1 MLDPKLIKEKPE
13 MIRNM
18 LKSRAVEF
26 DLDELIK
33 TDEKRREF
41 IIKTDELR
49 KKKNQVGIRISE
61 KKKAKED
68 ASSILAE
75 MKNISS
81 ELTKLESEQE
91 EIENKYLK
99 LASTI
104 PNLVHE
110 SVPIGIDDSANIEI
124 KKWGNIPKFDF
135 KVKDHIDISEN
146 LNLVDLERA
155 AKVAGARFYY
165 LKNDLVRLNQALI
178 NFGLDFLAEKG
189 YSLIQPPYMINR
201 ESMEGAVIAED
212 FEEVIYK
219 IQDEDLYMIGTS
231 EHAMAAM
238 HSKEII
244 EGKNI
249 PMKYAGISPCF
260 RKEAGA
266 HGRDQ
271 KGIFRVHQFDKIEQF
286 VFSKPED
293 SWKEHEKLLAV
304 AEEFYQKL
312 EIPYR
317 VMLLSTGDIGK
328 ISAKTYDIEA
338 WMAGQNAYREIVS
351 CSNCLEYQ
359 ARRLKIRFRDKT
371 NEDTQYI
378 HTLNSTLI
386 ATTRVLVSIMENF
399 QTKEGHIR
407 IPQGFTAIYGKSER
421 DILTYPY
428 ILDLKFVKNWH
439 AEKVE

>member
-75 MKNISS
+75 MKNISN
-81 ELTKLESEQE
+81 ELTKFESEQE

-110 SVPIGIDDSANIEI
+110 SVPIGIDDSANVEI
-124 KKWGNIPKFDF
+124 KKWGKIPNFDF

-146 LNLVDLERA
+146 LNLVDLERG

-178 NFGLDFLAEKG
+178 NFGLDFLVKKG

-238 HSKEII
+238 HSK
-244 EGKNI
+244 
-249 PMKYAGISPCF
+249 
-260 RKEAGA
+260 
-266 HGRDQ
+266 
-271 KGIFRVHQFDKIEQF
+271 
-286 VFSKPED
+286 
-293 SWKEHEKLLAV
+293 
-304 AEEFYQKL
+304 
-312 EIPYR
+312 
-317 VMLLSTGDIGK
+317 
-328 ISAKTYDIEA
+328 
-338 WMAGQNAYREIVS
+338 
-351 CSNCLEYQ
+351 
-359 ARRLKIRFRDKT
+359 
-371 NEDTQYI
+371 
-378 HTLNSTLI
+378 
-386 ATTRVLVSIMENF
+386 
-399 QTKEGHIR
+399 
-407 IPQGFTAIYGKSER
+407 
-421 DILTYPY
+421 
-428 ILDLKFVKNWH
+428 
-439 AEKVE
+439 

>member
-1 MLDPKLIKEKPE
+1 MLDPKLIKENPE
-13 MIRNM
+13 IIRSM
-18 LKSRAVEF
+18 LKFRAVEF
-26 DLDELIK
+26 DLDALIEL
-33 TDEKRREF
+33 DQKRREF
-41 IIKTDELR
+41 IIITDELR
-49 KKKNQVGIRISE
+49 KKKNQVSVIISE
-61 KKKAKED
+61 KKKVGED
-68 ASSILAE
+68 VSSILAE
-75 MKNISS
+75 MKNISND
-81 ELTKLESEQE
+81 LIKLELEQE
-91 EIENKYLK
+91 DIENKYLK

-110 SVPIGIDDSANIEI
+110 SVPIGVDDSANKEI

-135 KVKDHIDISEN
+135 KIKDHIDISED

-178 NFGLDFLAEKG
+178 NFGLDFLTEKG
-189 YSLIQPPYMINR
+189 YSLVQPPYMINR

-212 FEEVIYK
+212 FEDVIYK
-219 IQDEDLYMIGTS
+219 IEEEDLYMIGTS

-244 EGKNI
+244 EGKDI

-293 SWKEHEKLLAV
+293 SWKEHEKMLAIT
-304 AEEFYQKL
+304 EEFYQKL

-371 NEDTQYI
+371 NEDTQYV
-378 HTLNSTLI
+378 HTLNSTLV
-386 ATTRVLVSIMENF
+386 ATTRVLVAIMENF
-399 QTKEGHIR
+399 QTKDGHIR
-407 IPQGFTAIYGKSER
+407 IPQVLQKYMENQKEI
-421 DILTYPY
+421 
-428 ILDLKFVKNWH
+428 
-439 AEKVE
+439 

>member
-1 MLDPKLIKEKPE
+1 MLDPKLIKENPE
-13 MIRNM
+13 IIRSM

-26 DLDELIK
+26 DLDGLIELDK
-33 TDEKRREF
+33 KRREF

-49 KKKNQVGIRISE
+49 KKKNQVAIIISE
-61 KKKAKED
+61 KKKGGD
-68 ASSILAE
+68 DISSILAE
-75 MKNISS
+75 MKNISNEITES
-81 ELTKLESEQE
+81 ESEQE
-91 EIENKYLK
+91 NIESKYLK

-110 SVPIGIDDSANIEI
+110 SVPIGADDSANIEI
-124 KKWGNIPKFDF
+124 KKWGNIPEFDF
-135 KVKDHIDISEN
+135 KIKDHIDISED

-178 NFGLDFLAEKG
+178 HFGLDFLAEKG

-219 IQDEDLYMIGTS
+219 IQEEDLYMIGTS

-244 EGKNI
+244 EGKEI

-293 SWKEHEKLLAV
+293 SWKEHEKMLAV

-386 ATTRVLVSIMENF
+386 ATTRVLVAIMENF
-399 QTKEGHIR
+399 QTKDGHIR
-407 IPQGFTAIYGKSER
+407 IPQVLQGYMGNQKEI
-421 DILTYPY
+421 
-428 ILDLKFVKNWH
+428 
-439 AEKVE
+439 

>member
-13 MIRNM
+13 IIRNM

-26 DLDELIK
+26 DLEELIES
-33 TDEKRREF
+33 DQKRREF

-49 KKKNQVGIRISE
+49 KKKNQVAITISE
-61 KKKAKED
+61 KKKAGED

-75 MKNISS
+75 MKNISN

-91 EIENKYLK
+91 EIEKKYLK

-104 PNLVHE
+104 PNLVDK
-110 SVPIGIDDSANIEI
+110 SVPLGIDDSSNKEI

-135 KVKDHIDISEN
+135 KIKDHIDISED
-146 LNLVDLERA
+146 LSLVDLERA

-178 NFGLDFLAEKG
+178 HFGLDFLTEKG
-189 YSLIQPPYMINR
+189 YSLVQPPYMINR

-219 IQDEDLYMIGTS
+219 VQDEDLYMIGTS

-244 EGKNI
+244 EGKNM
-249 PMKYAGISPCF
+249 PMKYAGVSPCF

-286 VFSKPED
+286 IFSKPED
-293 SWKEHEKLLAV
+293 SWKEHEKMLAI

-317 VMLLSTGDIGK
+317 VMLLSSGDIGK

-371 NEDTQYI
+371 NEDTQYV

-386 ATTRVLVSIMENF
+386 ATTRVLVAIMENF
-399 QTKEGHIR
+399 QTKDGHIR
-407 IPQGFTAIYGKSER
+407 IPQVLQSYMGNQKEI
-421 DILTYPY
+421 
-428 ILDLKFVKNWH
+428 
-439 AEKVE
+439 

>member
-13 MIRNM
+13 VIKNM
-18 LKSRAVEF
+18 LKARSVEF
-26 DLDELIK
+26 DLEGLINS
-33 TDEKRREF
+33 DQKRREF
-41 IIKTDELR
+41 ITKTDELR
-49 KKKNQVGIRISE
+49 KKKNQVALNISE
-61 KKKAKED
+61 KKKKGED
-68 ASSILAE
+68 ISSILAE
-75 MKNISS
+75 MKSVS
-81 ELTKLESEQE
+81 EQLSKLEVDQNS
-91 EIENKYLK
+91 IEKKYLK
-99 LASTI
+99 LATSI
-104 PNLVHE
+104 PNLIHE
-110 SVPIGIDDSANIEI
+110 SVPIGEDEESNKEI
-124 KKWGNIPKFDF
+124 KKWGNIPEFDF
-135 KVKDHIDISEN
+135 KIKDHIDISED
-146 LNLVDLERA
+146 LDLVDLERA

-178 NFGLDFLAEKG
+178 NFGLDFLREKG
-189 YSLIQPPYMINR
+189 YSAVQPPYMINR

-219 IQDEDLYMIGTS
+219 IDNQDLYMIGTS

-244 EGKNI
+244 EGKDI
-249 PMKYAGISPCF
+249 PKKYAGISPCF

-293 SWKEHEKLLAV
+293 SWKEHEKLLSI

-317 VMLLSTGDIGK
+317 VMLLSTGDTGN

-371 NEDTQYI
+371 NEDTQYV

-386 ATTRVLVSIMENF
+386 ATTRVLVAIMENF
-399 QTKEGHIR
+399 QTKDGHIR
-407 IPQGFTAIYGKSER
+407 IPEVLQGYMGNQKEI
-421 DILTYPY
+421 
-428 ILDLKFVKNWH
+428 
-439 AEKVE
+439 

>member
-13 MIRNM
+13 VIKNM
-18 LKSRAVEF
+18 LKARSVEF
-26 DLDELIK
+26 DLEGLI
-33 TDEKRREF
+33 DSDQKRREF
-41 IIKTDELR
+41 ITKTDELR
-49 KKKNQVGIRISE
+49 KKKNQVALNISE
-61 KKKAKED
+61 KKKKGED
-68 ASSILAE
+68 ISSILAE
-75 MKNISS
+75 MKSVS
-81 ELTKLESEQE
+81 EELSKLEIDQNN
-91 EIENKYLK
+91 IEKKYLK
-99 LASTI
+99 LATSI
-104 PNLVHE
+104 PNLIHE
-110 SVPIGIDDSANIEI
+110 SVPIGKDEESNKEI
-124 KKWGNIPKFDF
+124 KKWGNIPEFDF
-135 KVKDHIDISEN
+135 KIKDHIDISED
-146 LNLVDLERA
+146 LDLVDLERA

-178 NFGLDFLAEKG
+178 NFGLDFLREKG
-189 YSLIQPPYMINR
+189 YSAVQPPYMINR

-219 IQDEDLYMIGTS
+219 IDNQDLYMIGTS

-244 EGKNI
+244 EGKDI
-249 PMKYAGISPCF
+249 PKKYAGISPCF

-293 SWKEHEKLLAV
+293 SWKEHEKLLSI

-317 VMLLSTGDIGK
+317 VMLLSTGDTGN

-371 NEDTQYI
+371 NEDTQYV

-386 ATTRVLVSIMENF
+386 ATTRVLVAIMENF
-399 QTKEGHIR
+399 QTKDGHIR
-407 IPQGFTAIYGKSER
+407 IPEVLQGYMGNQKEI
-421 DILTYPY
+421 
-428 ILDLKFVKNWH
+428 
-439 AEKVE
+439 

>member
-13 MIRNM
+13 VIKNM
-18 LKSRAVEF
+18 LKARSVEF
-26 DLDELIK
+26 DLEGLINS
-33 TDEKRREF
+33 DQKRREF
-41 IIKTDELR
+41 ITKTDELR
-49 KKKNQVGIRISE
+49 KKKNQVALNISE
-61 KKKAKED
+61 KKKKGED
-68 ASSILAE
+68 ISSILAE
-75 MKNISS
+75 MKSVS
-81 ELTKLESEQE
+81 EELSKLEVEQNN
-91 EIENKYLK
+91 IGKKYLK
-99 LASTI
+99 LATSI
-104 PNLVHE
+104 PNLIHE
-110 SVPIGIDDSANIEI
+110 SVPIGEDEESNKEI
-124 KKWGNIPKFDF
+124 KKWGNIPEFDF
-135 KVKDHIDISEN
+135 KIKDHIDISED
-146 LNLVDLERA
+146 LDLVDLERA

-178 NFGLDFLAEKG
+178 NFGLDFLREKG
-189 YSLIQPPYMINR
+189 YSAVQPPYMINR

-219 IQDEDLYMIGTS
+219 IDNQDLYMIGTS

-244 EGKNI
+244 EGKDI
-249 PMKYAGISPCF
+249 PKKYAGISPCF

-293 SWKEHEKLLAV
+293 SWKEHEKLLSI

-317 VMLLSTGDIGK
+317 VMLLSTGDTGN

-371 NEDTQYI
+371 NEDTQYV

-386 ATTRVLVSIMENF
+386 ATTRVLVAIMENF
-399 QTKEGHIR
+399 QTKDGHIR
-407 IPQGFTAIYGKSER
+407 IPEVLQGYMGNQKEI
-421 DILTYPY
+421 
-428 ILDLKFVKNWH
+428 
-439 AEKVE
+439 

>member
-13 MIRNM
+13 VIKDM
-18 LKSRAVEF
+18 LKARSVEF
-26 DLDELIK
+26 DLEGLI
-33 TDEKRREF
+33 DSDQKRREF
-41 IIKTDELR
+41 ITKTDELR
-49 KKKNQVGIRISE
+49 KKKNQVALNISE
-61 KKKAKED
+61 KKKKGED
-68 ASSILAE
+68 ISSILAE
-75 MKNISS
+75 MKSVS
-81 ELTKLESEQE
+81 EQLSKLEVEQNN
-91 EIENKYLK
+91 IEKKYLK
-99 LASTI
+99 LATSI
-104 PNLVHE
+104 PNLIHE
-110 SVPIGIDDSANIEI
+110 SVPIGEDEESNKEI
-124 KKWGNIPKFDF
+124 KKWGNIPEFDF
-135 KVKDHIDISEN
+135 KIKDHIDISED
-146 LNLVDLERA
+146 LDLVDLERA

-178 NFGLDFLAEKG
+178 NFGLDFLREKG
-189 YSLIQPPYMINR
+189 YSAVQPPYMINR

-219 IQDEDLYMIGTS
+219 IDNQDLYMIGTS

-244 EGKNI
+244 EGKDI
-249 PMKYAGISPCF
+249 PKKYAGISPCF

-293 SWKEHEKLLAV
+293 SWKEHEKLLSI

-317 VMLLSTGDIGK
+317 VMLLSTGDTGN

-371 NEDTQYI
+371 NEDTQYV

-386 ATTRVLVSIMENF
+386 ATTRVLVAIMENF
-399 QTKEGHIR
+399 QTKDGHIR
-407 IPQGFTAIYGKSER
+407 IPEVLQGYMGNQKEI
-421 DILTYPY
+421 
-428 ILDLKFVKNWH
+428 
-439 AEKVE
+439 

>member
-13 MIRNM
+13 IIRNM

-26 DLDELIK
+26 DLEGLIES
-33 TDEKRREF
+33 DQKRREF

-49 KKKNQVGIRISE
+49 KKKNQVAITISE
-61 KKKAKED
+61 KKKAGDD
-68 ASSILAE
+68 ASTILIE
-75 MKNISS
+75 MKNISN
-81 ELTKLESEQE
+81 ELTKLESEQV
-91 EIENKYLK
+91 EIEKKYLK

-104 PNLVHE
+104 PNLIHD
-110 SVPIGIDDSANIEI
+110 SVPIGIDDSSNKEI

-135 KVKDHIDISEN
+135 KIKDHIDISED
-146 LNLVDLERA
+146 LDLVDLERA

-178 NFGLDFLAEKG
+178 HFGLDFLTEKG
-189 YSLIQPPYMINR
+189 YSLVQPPYMINR

-219 IQDEDLYMIGTS
+219 VQEEDLYMIGTS

-249 PMKYAGISPCF
+249 PMKYAGVSPCF

-286 VFSKPED
+286 VFSRPED
-293 SWKEHEKLLAV
+293 SWKEHEKMLSV

-371 NEDTQYI
+371 NEDTQYV

-386 ATTRVLVSIMENF
+386 ATTRVLVAIMENF
-399 QTKEGHIR
+399 QTKDGHVR
-407 IPQGFTAIYGKSER
+407 IPQVLQSYMGNQKEI
-421 DILTYPY
+421 
-428 ILDLKFVKNWH
+428 
-439 AEKVE
+439 

>member
-13 MIRNM
+13 IIRDM

-26 DLDELIK
+26 DLDALIES
-33 TDEKRREF
+33 DQKRREF

-49 KKKNQVGIRISE
+49 KKKNQIAGRISE
-61 KKKAKED
+61 KKKGGED
-68 ASSILAE
+68 ISSILAE
-75 MKNISS
+75 MKNISN

-91 EIENKYLK
+91 NIENKYLK

-104 PNLVHE
+104 PNLIHE
-110 SVPIGIDDSANIEI
+110 SVPIGADDSANKEI
-124 KKWGNIPKFDF
+124 KKWGDIPKFDF
-135 KVKDHIDISEN
+135 KIKDHIDISED
-146 LNLVDLERA
+146 LDLVDLERA

-178 NFGLDFLAEKG
+178 HFGLDFLAEKG

-201 ESMEGAVIAED
+201 ESMEGAIIAED

-219 IQDEDLYMIGTS
+219 IQEEDLYMIGTS

-244 EGKNI
+244 EGKEI

-293 SWKEHEKLLAV
+293 SWKEHEKMLAV

-386 ATTRVLVSIMENF
+386 ATTRVLVAIMENF
-399 QTKEGHIR
+399 QTKDGHIR
-407 IPQGFTAIYGKSER
+407 IPQVLQGYMGNQKEI
-421 DILTYPY
+421 
-428 ILDLKFVKNWH
+428 
-439 AEKVE
+439 